1 VKSKARRVPRTTRH
15 RLMRPGPVD
24 SGTDMFEG
32 VRSTLEEE
40 SYREAEIGTL
50 SENEDKAT

>member
-1 VKSKARRVPRTTRH
+1 
-15 RLMRPGPVD
+15 
-24 SGTDMFEG
+24 MFEG